1 MDQIPL
7 DAKFPSVE
15 GPTTTQ
21 QVTAQTVTGL
31 GNLIKLLPSGTF
43 FLFVFLNPAL
53 TNNGECSASNK
64 YFSGIFLGLCGFA
77 SCFSWFTDS
86 YIDKNG
92 KVQYGI
98 VTKKGLYPITDSD
111 PSSANLSGYK
121 LCLGDFVHATLSIIV
136 FAIVALLD
144 PNTVDCFYPSFKTT
158 QKQLIMSLP
167 PVVGAVASSAFVM
180 FPNSRHGLGFPP
192 RQPSEEPK
200 TAGSSV

>member
-1 MDQIPL
+1 MSQIASESEAPL
-7 DAKFPSVE
+7 V
-15 GPTTTQ
+15 GVPTTTQ

-53 TNNGECSASNK
+53 TNNGECRTSNK
-64 YFSGIFLGLCGFA
+64 YLSGIFLALCGFA
-77 SCFSWFTDS
+77 CCFSWFTDS

-111 PSSANLSGYK
+111 PSSANLKAFK
-121 LCLGDFVHATLSIIV
+121 LCLGDFAHATLSIIV

-144 PNTVDCFYPSFKTT
+144 PNTVDCFYPNFKTT
-158 QKQLIMSLP
+158 QKQLIMALP

-192 RQPSEEPK
+192 RQPSEKPK
-200 TAGSSV
+200 TGSSL